1 MMRLSPLCLVI
12 SSVIAGYSLPIHAEE
27 TMVVTGSSDYLT
39 NSMDNIS
46 KFSDPIKDTPRSIV
60 TVPQKLIQDTNAAS
74 LIEALKYVPGIS
86 FKSGDALARPGGD
99 HPTLRGFDA
108 TDSVTLDGIRNTAS
122 QSRESFDIESVE
134 VIKGPSA
141 IYNGRGNAGGSINI
155 VTKKPFFGNSFT
167 KTSLG
172 LGSDN
177 YKRATIDTNQELNDN
192 VSARVNLM
200 WHENDKPKRNLVDY
214 SRWGIAPS
222 LLVAFNDA
230 TSLLFSYYH
239 LYSNDMPDYST
250 PFNKKTGELL
260 ETPRGL
266 FYGYKN
272 RDYITNRVD
281 TPEIVFNH
289 DFSNG
294 ASIKNTTLYSK
305 TTQQFIATSPTFS
318 KAPGES
324 DLLFLQAK
332 SGDFR
337 TKTFSNL
344 TDLSNQFRLGSML
357 HKISTGLEYTY
368 EENKRRSMYLTVDDP
383 VTGKPW
389 NLRAQQYNKK
399 DHFTCT
405 AQGLPTYTCTPIGIW
420 NAHNPWVGHKS
431 WYQEKGY
438 PATHTTNN
446 TVSGYL
452 FDSVNVSD
460 DVILSAG
467 GRYDHYNTHIEM
479 LGANTSGSDINT
491 RNGLFNYQLG
501 VVWNPTEPVS
511 LYSSW
516 STSSNPANS
525 DSIQGA
531 ISDKRKENFKPEKFV
546 SFEVG
551 AKWVPLQERLML
563 SASYFDTKQKNGHFA
578 IAPNESRPI
587 GEQEVKGVEFNIEG
601 NITDNW
607 SIFGGYSLLD
617 TKITKSAKAAETG
630 KKMPLAPEQSASL
643 WTNYNLNEQLS
654 LGLGAAYTGK
664 TYTNTTNTNSV
675 PGYTTINAMTKYQ
688 IDKKTKLQL
697 NINNIFDK
705 KYYDTLY
712 PSFANFGPGR
722 QIIGNIEYEF

>member
-1 MMRLSPLCLVI
+1 
-12 SSVIAGYSLPIHAEE
+12 
-27 TMVVTGSSDYLT
+27 
-39 NSMDNIS
+39 
-46 KFSDPIKDTPRSIV
+46 
-60 TVPQKLIQDTNAAS
+60 
-74 LIEALKYVPGIS
+74 
-86 FKSGDALARPGGD
+86 
-99 HPTLRGFDA
+99 
-108 TDSVTLDGIRNTAS
+108 
-122 QSRESFDIESVE
+122 
-134 VIKGPSA
+134 
-141 IYNGRGNAGGSINI
+141 
-155 VTKKPFFGNSFT
+155 
-167 KTSLG
+167 
-172 LGSDN
+172 
-177 YKRATIDTNQELNDN
+177 
-192 VSARVNLM
+192 
-200 WHENDKPKRNLVDY
+200 
-214 SRWGIAPS
+214 
-222 LLVAFNDA
+222 
-230 TSLLFSYYH
+230 
-239 LYSNDMPDYST
+239 MPDYST
-250 PFNKKTGELL
+250 PFNKKTGDLL
-260 ETPRGL
+260 ENPRGL

-272 RDYITNRVD
+272 RDLITNRVD

-344 TDLSNQFRLGSML
+344 TDLSNQFRYGSML
-357 HKISTGLEYTY
+357 HKISTGLEYTN
-368 EENKRRSMYLTVDDP
+368 EENRRRSMYLTVDDP

-389 NLRAQQYNKK
+389 NLRSQEYNKK
-399 DHFTCT
+399 DRFTCT

-431 WYQEKGY
+431 WYPEDGY

-467 GRYDHYNTHIEM
+467 GRYDHYNTHIEK
-479 LGANTSGSDINT
+479 LGANASGSDINT

-563 SASYFDTKQKNGHFA
+563 SASYFDTKQKMA
-578 IAPNESRPI
+578 
-587 GEQEVKGVEFNIEG
+587 
-601 NITDNW
+601 T
-607 SIFGGYSLLD
+607 SL
-617 TKITKSAKAAETG
+617 
-630 KKMPLAPEQSASL
+630 
-643 WTNYNLNEQLS
+643 
-654 LGLGAAYTGK
+654 
-664 TYTNTTNTNSV
+664 
-675 PGYTTINAMTKYQ
+675 
-688 IDKKTKLQL
+688 
-697 NINNIFDK
+697 
-705 KYYDTLY
+705 
-712 PSFANFGPGR
+712 
-722 QIIGNIEYEF
+722 